1 MIGNSKKTRRARGFS
16 LLELMLVLAIM
27 GILMAVVAIN
37 VLGAGDKAKITAT
50 KATLKNIKTAM
61 ASYHLEYSGFPPS
74 LQTLIT
80 TKYLENM
87 KLEDGWKNTLLYD
100 PNGPNTD
107 QPYYLGSAGP
117 DKVVGTDDDISV
129 WTMDGAPTP
138 TH

>member
-1 MIGNSKKTRRARGFS
+1 MIGNMKTSKNRIKRARSGFS

-61 ASYHLEYSGFPPS
+61 SSYHLETSGWPPD

-80 TKYLENM
+80 TKYL
-87 KLEDGWKNTLLYD
+87 
-100 PNGPNTD
+100 
-107 QPYYLGSAGP
+107 
-117 DKVVGTDDDISV
+117 
-129 WTMDGAPTP
+129 
-138 TH
+138 